1 MFASKIKIRDL
12 RIMQILGQ
20 YYSWTSVIPSHF
32 SMRALNRIRTYYEL
46 RLVSSI
52 IIINNEYEHALPKHA
67 N

>member
-20 YYSWTSVIPSHF
+20 YYSWTSVIPTLF